1 MQMDMFSS
9 VPSIRCQDNQKDV
22 PPRETRKTISDAK
35 TVNNNSKWE
44 EKYTRTFLPNFTPA
58 RTSKVLLAEI

>member
-9 VPSIRCQDNQKDV
+9 VLSTRCQDNQKEM
-22 PPRETRKTISDAK
+22 PPEGFEKNNLGRE
-35 TVNNNSKWE
+35 NNNSKWE

-58 RTSKVLLAEI
+58 KTSKVLLAEI